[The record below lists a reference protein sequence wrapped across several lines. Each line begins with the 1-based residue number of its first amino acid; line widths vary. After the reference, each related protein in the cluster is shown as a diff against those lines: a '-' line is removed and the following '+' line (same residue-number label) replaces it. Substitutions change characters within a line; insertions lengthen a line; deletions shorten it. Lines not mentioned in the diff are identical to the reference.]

1 MRIGIDLGGT
11 TVKAALC
18 REDGTLLHKVSA
30 PTRTGDADGLRAD
43 MKMLALS
50 LCEKGGIM
58 PDDVTSI
65 GIGVPGSFD
74 KASCT
79 LRFGT
84 NLGMDNVCF
93 AKAFVPEFTCEIQ
106 LDNDANCAALGEAT
120 AGAARNARNMIM
132 ITLGT
137 GVGGGIVASGKLY
150 TGCNGIA
157 GELGHMVIRQNGE
170 PCNCGRRG
178 CLEAY
183 SSAAALVRFTERAL
197 DSGRESILQGKQGL
211 LDAKMVCDAV
221 DAGDALAKEKFDEYC
236 ENLSCG
242 LANFVNIFQP
252 ERIVIG
258 GGVAGYGEKLMEP
271 LRRLTKP
278 QIFKGLDRNTEIVAA
293 ELGNDAGLI
302 GAAMLRDDKL

>member
-18 REDGTLLHKVSA
+18 REDGTLLHKVNA
-30 PTRTGDADGLRAD
+30 PTRVGDADGLRAD

-50 LCEKGGIM
+50 LCEKEGIT
-58 PDDVTSI
+58 PNEVTSI

-79 LRFGT
+79 LKFGT

-93 AKAFVPEFTCEIQ
+93 AKAFLPEFGCAVQ

-120 AGAARNARNMIM
+120 AGAARDTQNMIM

-137 GVGGGIVASGKLY
+137 GVGGGIVVSGKLY

-157 GELGHMVIRQNGE
+157 GELGHIVIRQDGE
-170 PCNCGRRG
+170 PCNCGRKG

-183 SSAAALVRFTERAL
+183 SSASALIRFTERAL
-197 DSGRESILQGKQGL
+197 DSGRKSLLQEKRGSL
-211 LDAKMVCDAV
+211 NAKMICDAV
-221 DAGDALAKEKFDEYC
+221 DAGDTLAKEMFDEYC
-236 ENLSCG
+236 VNLSCG

-271 LRRLTKP
+271 LRRLTKS
-278 QIFKGLDRNTEIVAA
+278 QTFQGTERNTEIVAA
-293 ELGNDAGLI
+293 ELGNDAGLV
-302 GAAMLRDDKL
+302 GAAML